1 MATWHRQLVTE
12 QGDLDILLVGR
23 RLEPNQVKQPAN
35 EQEGDRAAQPT
46 IVARAQNSSQRPNP
60 RFAPSPSRMALL
72 MDVADMD
79 VIMGAIRRKEMAD
92 AMEHDGVPGETL
104 VMLVEERPLSGLG
117 HRAASALGVL
127 ALVSETR
134 ATSTT
139 GLSCARFVPDCLE
152 PVARALAVSQFLP
165 CGRTHDAAERGQ
177 CRERPTPGRR
187 AGWTCRARF
196 STGSVLKVWP
206 SWFSRMDAGDDLTF
220 AISVDGRGRE
230 SWRWGCR
237 LHELLDERC
246 SWS

>member
-1 MATWHRQLVTE
+1 MAAAID
-12 QGDLDILLVGR
+12 GDPTVPILTD
-23 RLEPNQVKQPAN
+23 
-35 EQEGDRAAQPT
+35 EGC
-46 IVARAQNSSQRPNP
+46 
-60 RFAPSPSRMALL
+60 
-72 MDVADMD
+72 
-79 VIMGAIRRKEMAD
+79 
-92 AMEHDGVPGETL
+92 
-104 VMLVEERPLSGLG
+104 G

-139 GLSCARFVPDCLE
+139 RLSRARFMPDCFE

-177 CRERPTPGRR
+177 CRERPTRADGRVGPVGHGFNGQR
-187 AGWTCRARF
+187 
-196 STGSVLKVWP
+196 SQSVAFVVLG
-206 SWFSRMDAGDDLTF
+206 MDAGDDLTF
-220 AISVDGRGRE
+220 AISVDVRGRE